1 MKVLMIIIYMTSY
14 GQEYVDTRDYISMSE
29 CRQGLKEF
37 QRKDQDKVVA
47 RCLYKGSPYK

>member
-14 GQEYVDTRDYISMSE
+14 GQEYVDTREYISMGE

-37 QRKDQDKVVA
+37 KRKDPKKVTA
-47 RCLYKGSPYK
+47 RCIYQGNPNK